1 MTHGDNEGLVLP
13 PRIAPT
19 QLVVI
24 PVAAHKEGVKEKA
37 TELYEQVKAAGIRA
51 KIDLSDNT
59 PGWKFAEYE
68 MKAFRFVWRLVRAIS
83 LRVSAYWFAA
93 TPAKRPL
100 LSSRISKRPFRHCWR
115 ISRSRCM
122 RRRSQTARRIPIPQ
136 SLLTR

>member
-68 MKAFRFVWRLVRAIS
+68 MKGIPLRLEVGPRDIAEGQCVLVR
-83 LRVSAYWFAA
+83 
-93 TPAKRPL
+93 P
-100 LSSRISKRPFRHCWR
+100 RHPR
-115 ISRSRCM
+115 KDRC
-122 RRRSQTARRIPIPQ
+122 
-136 SLLTR
+136 